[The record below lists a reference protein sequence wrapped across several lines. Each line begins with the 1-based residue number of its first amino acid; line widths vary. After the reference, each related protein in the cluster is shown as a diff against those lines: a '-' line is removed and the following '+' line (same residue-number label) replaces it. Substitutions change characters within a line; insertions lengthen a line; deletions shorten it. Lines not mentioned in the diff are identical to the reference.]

1 MNINDKSIYEYPYKF
16 EGGEI
21 EKSNKL
27 VDQAQSQT
35 IKTSKDEDS
44 VLELNSSVILAPKQE
59 RTLAAI
65 TEKINSKLGMSEA
78 IVTRVICKD
87 IECDSGPFNEL
98 IDIIVQKIATNELD
112 EVQLGK
118 FPANLRLYSN
128 LF

>member
-27 VDQAQSQT
+27 VDQAQNQT

>member
-1 MNINDKSIYEYPYKF
+1 
-16 EGGEI
+16 
-21 EKSNKL
+21 
-27 VDQAQSQT
+27 
-35 IKTSKDEDS
+35 
-44 VLELNSSVILAPKQE
+44 
-59 RTLAAI
+59 
-65 TEKINSKLGMSEA
+65 MSEA